1 LDLGELLK
9 EESMAINV
17 NDKCQ
22 DGIPTPES
30 ILTDQELER
39 IMDRSDSA
47 YDESST
53 TEDRFALVEQAQSQD
68 VLSNMR

>member
-1 LDLGELLK
+1 
-9 EESMAINV
+9 MAINV
-17 NDKCQ
+17 NNTCE

-39 IMDRSDSA
+39 IMDRSDRA

-53 TEDRFALVEQAQSQD
+53 TEDHFALVEQALSQD
-68 VLSNMR
+68 VLANMR